1 MKRTALVTGASSG
14 IGRAYAVYFAKE
26 DYDLI
31 ITGRRLDKLNSLASE
46 LREKYNTN
54 TEIIKSEFSRDKDV
68 LKVVDAINSSENIYF
83 LVNNAGYG
91 SGMELQR
98 SPLLDQMRM
107 LNVHVVASVK
117 LVNAVLPQMI
127 RRKEGAIINVSSIG
141 AYMPALGNAMY
152 SATKLFLTSFTES
165 LHMELHQ
172 HGIRVQCVCPGMT
185 YSDFHNR
192 RTVGHGLNA
201 SKLMWM
207 EPEILVEKS
216 IKSLNGK
223 RIVLVP
229 GIINKSLLGVVSL
242 LPRRLYYL
250 IMERTVN
257 VNLRPGLFEQLKQF
271 FRKAISY

>member
-54 TEIIKSEFSRDKDV
+54 TEIIKSEFSMDKDV

-141 AYMPALGNAMY
+141 AYMPAPGNAMY

-201 SKLMWM
+201 AKLMWM
-207 EPEILVEKS
+207 EPETLVEKS

-223 RIVLVP
+223 RIVFVP

-257 VNLRPGLFEQLKQF
+257 VDLRPGLFEQMKQF
-271 FRKAISY
+271 LRKAVSY